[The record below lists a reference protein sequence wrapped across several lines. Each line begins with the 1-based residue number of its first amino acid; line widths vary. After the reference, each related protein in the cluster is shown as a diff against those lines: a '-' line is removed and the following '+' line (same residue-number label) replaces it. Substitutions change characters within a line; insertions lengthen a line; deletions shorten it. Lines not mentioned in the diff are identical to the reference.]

1 MRSIRVADAPPKSGW
16 GEVVTLEARFAPM
29 VERLEDLA
37 GRHAAGYRR
46 RAVAAGLLG
55 YGVLGGVLILF
66 LGLAGLMVVLMFTAS
81 AGLAAEIKG
90 LLIFGAIAFA
100 LIRALWVARTPPE
113 GVAVTAEQTPA
124 MFEMVSRVREA
135 SGGPPIHAVRIT
147 DQMNAA
153 ITQETRF
160 LFLGTYNTLYLGLPL
175 LAGMRAPEV
184 ESVVAHEF
192 GHFVGRHGRSASFAY
207 RIRKRWAQ
215 TAEGLPDGIV
225 AGALR
230 RFFAW
235 YGPWFAS
242 YSFVLARQQEYEA
255 DRTAARVSGSH
266 IAAQALTRVSVQAE
280 RFTSAWSAIWS
291 QATVRDDPPSSPY
304 RSIAAALDGDDPGD
318 CAALGRALASPP
330 DLDDTHPTLAQRLAA
345 LGESAELPPTL
356 GTPAA
361 AVLLGETAN
370 TLVAHFDAQW
380 HESADVAWAEEYA
393 QREAEHV
400 ERELLVG
407 GIGGGDQSRDNLYRY
422 AWLTELI
429 DGPALAEAAYA
440 AVLDQY
446 PEAQDARFRR
456 GDLLLDLGQEEGIA
470 LLLEAGSAEPALQ
483 RHALGRVIDFLVA
496 DDRGE
501 AAIPYIDLLHAAD
514 ENDALAKA
522 EAGAIDESVVLRPLD
537 DATREKLVELSSG
550 VTGVKWLHAAL
561 RDLRRAAEPQIVFVF
576 APEKGTTGAGA
587 LDLLIEALLPAGDL
601 LGIEGSRQ
609 RRWLAKRIGALPG
622 SGIISSSADL
632 R

>member
-1 MRSIRVADAPPKSGW
+1 MKSIRVADGPPKSGW

-29 VERLEDLA
+29 VERLEGLA
-37 GRHAAGYRR
+37 ERHAVGYRR
-46 RAVAAGLLG
+46 KAVAAGLLG
-55 YGVLGGVLILF
+55 YGVLGGVLMLF
-66 LGLAGLMVVLMFTAS
+66 IGLAGLMVVLMFTAR
-81 AGLAAEIKG
+81 AGFAAEIKG

-100 LIRALWVARTPPE
+100 LLRALWVARTPPE
-113 GVAVTAEQTPA
+113 GVAVTTEQAPA
-124 MFEMVSRVREA
+124 MFGMVSRVREA

-153 ITQETRF
+153 ITQEARF
-160 LFLGTYNTLYLGLPL
+160 LFLGTHNTLYLGLPL

-184 ESVVAHEF
+184 EAVVAHEF

-207 RIRKRWAQ
+207 RIRRRWAQ
-215 TAEGLPDGIV
+215 TAERLPDGIV

-255 DRTAARVSGSH
+255 DRTAARVSGSRV
-266 IAAQALTRVSVQAE
+266 AAQALTRVSVQAD
-280 RFTSAWSAIWS
+280 RFTAAWSAIWS

-304 RSIAAALDGDDPGD
+304 RIIAAALGGDDPD
-318 CAALGRALASPP
+318 DRAALDRALASAP

-345 LGESAELPPTL
+345 LGEGADLPPAL

-361 AVLLGETAN
+361 AVLLGETAD

-380 HESADVAWAEEYA
+380 HEWADASWAEDYA
-393 QREAEHV
+393 QRQAEHA
-400 ERELLVG
+400 ERELLAER
-407 GIGGGDQSRDNLYRY
+407 IDSGDQSRDNLYRY

-429 DGPALAEAAYA
+429 NGPVPAEAAYA
-440 AVLDQY
+440 AVLERY

-456 GDLLLDLGQEEGIA
+456 GDMLLDLGQEEGIA

-483 RHALGRVIDFLVA
+483 PHAYGQVVGFLVA
-496 DDRGE
+496 NDRGE
-501 AAIPYIDLLHAAD
+501 EAVPYINLLHAAEAD
-514 ENDALAKA
+514 AALARA

-537 DATREKLVELSSG
+537 AATREQLVNLSRG
-550 VTGVKWLHAAL
+550 VAGVKSLHAAL
-561 RDLRRAAEPQIVFVF
+561 RDLRHAAQPQIVFIF
-576 APEKGTTGAGA
+576 APEKGVTGTEA
-587 LDLLIEALLPAGDL
+587 LDSLIKALVPAGDL
-601 LGIEGSRQ
+601 LGIERGRQ
-609 RRWLAKRIGALPG
+609 RRWLAKRIEALPG
-622 SGIISSSADL
+622 SGIIG
-632 R
+632 